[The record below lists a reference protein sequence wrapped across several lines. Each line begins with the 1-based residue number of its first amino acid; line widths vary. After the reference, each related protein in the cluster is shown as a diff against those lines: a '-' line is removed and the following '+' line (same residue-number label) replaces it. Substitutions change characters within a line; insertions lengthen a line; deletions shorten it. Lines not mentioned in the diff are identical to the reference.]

1 MGNDLE
7 TSEVPILA
15 TSCIKSKERFIDIQR
30 YNFFSKFNIYIAK

>member
-15 TSCIKSKERFIDIQR
+15 TSCIKSKERFMRIQR
-30 YNFFSKFNIYIAK
+30 YNFFSKFDTCI